1 MKTIK
6 NKHYNLRQ
14 ILIEYG
20 CQEYGDCIVDDI
32 CNLFNYPNTY
42 YNETKE
48 KDYPKTL

>member
-20 CQEYGDCIVDDI
+20 SQEYGDCIVDDI
-32 CNLFNYPNTY
+32 CNLFNYPNTLTY
-42 YNETKE
+42 YHENKE
-48 KDYPKTL
+48 RNH